1 MPGIRTPDELETWQE
16 VVKTESLVE
25 VGSASESEEARSE
38 EESLKSNWRRRKNDS
53 VLS

>member
-1 MPGIRTPDELETWQE
+1 MRTQDELELWQE
-16 VVKTESLVE
+16 VVKAESLVE

-38 EESLKSNWRRRKNDS
+38 EESSKSNWRRGKNDS